1 MLSLSITRVRDEGKR
16 SITSQ
21 RRGRSPWGWGAES
34 SVRTRGRMCVLEE
47 RLLTAT
53 DGAFALVLVA
63 LIRGNFVRLGS
74 INQLAASFRE
84 QK

>member
-1 MLSLSITRVRDEGKR
+1 MS
-16 SITSQ
+16 
-21 RRGRSPWGWGAES
+21 W
-34 SVRTRGRMCVLEE
+34 RMCVLEE

-53 DGAFALVLVA
+53 DRAFALVLVA